1 MKVSMRE
8 RKITIGLDDFGKDKI
23 FLQRTINEN
32 LSCMDNDEVGIQF
45 EVGAPT
51 NESTWYDIVMIIDM
65 LKREFSENYDV
76 VDVGYDD
83 GDWGWLSFTIVRPN
97 FDKEFMSLM

>member
-1 MKVSMRE
+1 MKTSMRE
-8 RKITIGLDDFGKDKI
+8 RKITVGLDDFGKDRD

-51 NESTWYDIVMIIDM
+51 NENTWYDIVMIIDM

-83 GDWGWLSFTIVRPN
+83 EVWVWLSFTIKRPIFN
-97 FDKEFMSLM
+97 REIMP

>member
-1 MKVSMRE
+1 MKTSMRE
-8 RKITIGLDDFGKDKI
+8 RKITVGLDDFGKDMD

-51 NESTWYDIVMIIDM
+51 NENTWYDIVMIIDM
-65 LKREFSENYDV
+65 LKQEFSENYDV

-83 GDWGWLSFTIVRPN
+83 EVWGWLLFIIKWPIFNREIMP
-97 FDKEFMSLM
+97 

>member
-1 MKVSMRE
+1 MKTSMRE
-8 RKITIGLDDFGKDKI
+8 RKITVGLDDFGKDRD

-51 NESTWYDIVMIIDM
+51 NENTWYDIVMIIDM

-83 GDWGWLSFTIVRPN
+83 ETWGWLSFTIKRPIFN
-97 FDKEFMSLM
+97 REIMP